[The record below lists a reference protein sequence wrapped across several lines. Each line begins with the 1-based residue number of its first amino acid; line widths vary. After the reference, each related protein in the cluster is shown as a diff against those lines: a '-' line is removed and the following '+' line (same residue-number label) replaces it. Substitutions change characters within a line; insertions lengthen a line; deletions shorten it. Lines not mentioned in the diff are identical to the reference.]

1 MQPAQE
7 WREAVLIKH
16 DRIKIHLVR
25 PEQKISRQP
34 LSGFREVRLVT
45 LTKGEGVRV
54 DYFDGGTEWFPV
66 GTLVYTS
73 K

>member
-1 MQPAQE
+1 M
-7 WREAVLIKH
+7 IKY
-16 DRIKIHLVR
+16 DRLKIQLVV

-45 LTKGEGVRV
+45 VTRGEGVRV
-54 DYFDGGTEWFPV
+54 DYFDGGIEWFPV
-66 GTLVYTS
+66 SALVYTS